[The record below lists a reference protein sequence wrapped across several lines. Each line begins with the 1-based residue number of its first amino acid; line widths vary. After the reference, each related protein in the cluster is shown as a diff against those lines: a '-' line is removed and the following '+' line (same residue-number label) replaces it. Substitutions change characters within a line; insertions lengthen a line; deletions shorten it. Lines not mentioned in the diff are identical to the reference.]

1 MEEVTMQQPII
12 TLTVQE
18 GPQRGQRFSVAKD
31 NIILGRVRGNDVVIS
46 DPEVSRRHASITWER
61 GQPVIRDLGST
72 NGTFVNGVRITGP
85 QAIRDGDTIGLG
97 KVQLGFQRS
106 AVAGAYPTVAR
117 PAPPP
122 PAYAPL
128 EEAEEGPG
136 GLSWL
141 ALGLFGLAVVILLV
155 AGAVGAYLYT
165 RRGEGVVGLPA
176 VVINSPPSGSQVQ
189 VGQEVIVQATATD
202 SKGVTQ
208 VELLVNGVL
217 YNSDVSPNPQGQSPF
232 ISRQSWRAP
241 AAGTYTLVVKAY
253 NAGGGSSQPAAITV
267 NVTGAITPGEP
278 TATPTVTSTPAPGTP
293 TVTWTPVT
301 PGVPTPTPT
310 PTGCTLDAAFVADVT
325 VPDGTVFE
333 PGARIDKTWRI
344 RNSGSCP
351 WESGYTWVFV
361 SGDQMGAAASQA
373 VPAVAAGGNVDIEVT
388 MYAPSAPGTY
398 TGYWRMKS
406 PDGQVFGQTCSVQIV
421 VPAPATGTPT
431 ATATP
436 TTTPIPTATPTQP
449 PTPTPIIEFTVDD
462 DSITAGDCTTLRV
475 HIENVQIATLS
486 GAEYADSG
494 VTGPHWS
501 GSTCPASTTTY
512 TLHVVKLDS
521 STEDKTVT
529 VNVTPAGPTVVY
541 DFMDHMCDATW
552 TSGLGSLPCPGGTSD
567 PGGFV
572 IAVGGMELEDG
583 STWPKVLETHPQWI
597 NDGWIQGKYHLPSPI
612 QAGDR
617 FVAKVG
623 FLKNAA
629 AGNVKFMVTAGTN
642 GGGTAWTQVKP
653 YNNSLV
659 DVSFEFDSIFVGASY
674 VSLRVLA
681 NGPSAQDWAV
691 WVEPRIER
699 P

>member
-1 MEEVTMQQPII
+1 MQQSTI
-12 TLTVQE
+12 TLTVQQ

-31 NIILGRVRGNDVVIS
+31 SIVIGRMMGSDVVIS

-61 GQPVIRDLGST
+61 GQPILRDLGST
-72 NGTFVNGVRITGP
+72 NGTFVNGVRLTGS
-85 QAIRDGDTIGLG
+85 QALSNGDTIGLG
-97 KVQLGFQRS
+97 KVQLGFQCLALAEARP
-106 AVAGAYPTVAR
+106 AVAR

-122 PAYAPL
+122 AYAPP
-128 EEAEEGPG
+128 EEVERGPG
-136 GLSWL
+136 GFSWM
-141 ALGLFGLAVVILLV
+141 ALGLFGLAVVILL
-155 AGAVGAYLYT
+155 AAAAFGAYLYT
-165 RRGEGVVGLPA
+165 QRGEKVAGVPT

-189 VGQEVIVQATATD
+189 VGQEVIVQSTATD
-202 SKGVTQ
+202 SRGVTR

-217 YNSDVSPNPQGQSPF
+217 YHSDASPNPQGQSPF
-232 ISRQSWRAP
+232 ISRQSWQAS
-241 AAGTYTLVVKAY
+241 AAGTYTLMVKAY
-253 NAGGGSSQPAAITV
+253 NAAGGVSQPAVINI
-267 NVTGAITPGEP
+267 NVTGAATLTTGQP
-278 TATPTVTSTPAPGTP
+278 TATLTVTSTPAPGTP
-293 TVTWTPVT
+293 TATWTPVVMT
-301 PGVPTPTPT
+301 ETPTAAVT
-310 PTGCTLDAAFVADVT
+310 VCTLDAAFVADVT
-325 VPDGTVFE
+325 VPDGTIFE
-333 PGARIDKTWRI
+333 PGARIDKIWRI

-351 WESGYTWVFV
+351 WQSGYTWVFV
-361 SGDQMGAAASQA
+361 SGDQMGAAPSQS
-373 VPAVAAGGNVDIEVT
+373 VPATAVGANVDIGVT

-406 PDGQVFGQTCSVQIV
+406 PGGEVFGQTSRVQIV
-421 VPAPATGTPT
+421 VQAPAMATPT

-436 TTTPIPTATPTQP
+436 TETPIPTATPTQSP
-449 PTPTPIIEFTVDD
+449 PPSSVIEFTVDD

-475 HIENVQIATLS
+475 HIENVQAAYLS
-486 GAEYADSG
+486 GAEYANSP

-552 TSGLGSLPCPGGTSD
+552 TSGIGSLPCPGGTSD

-674 VSLRVLA
+674 VSLRLLA

>member
-1 MEEVTMQQPII
+1 MQQPTI
-12 TLTVQE
+12 TLTVRQ
-18 GPQRGQRFSVAKD
+18 GPQRGQRFSVSKD
-31 NIILGRVRGNDVVIS
+31 SIIIGRVVGSDVVVS

-85 QAIRDGDTIGLG
+85 RALGDGDTVGLG
-97 KVQLGFQRS
+97 KVQLSFQCPAIAEARPTL
-106 AVAGAYPTVAR
+106 AG

-122 PAYAPL
+122 PSPPA
-128 EEAEEGPG
+128 EAGRGPG

-141 ALGLFGLAVVILLV
+141 TLGLFGLAVVLV
-155 AGAVGAYLYT
+155 LVVAAFGAYLYT
-165 RRGEGVVGLPA
+165 QRGEKVAGVPM
-176 VVINSPPSGSQVQ
+176 VVINSPASGSQVQ

-217 YNSDVSPNPQGQSPF
+217 YHSDVSPNPQGQSPF

-241 AAGTYTLVVKAY
+241 SPGTYTLMVRAY
-253 NAGGGSSQPAAITV
+253 NAAGGISQPAAITV
-267 NVTGAITPGEP
+267 NVTGAATLEPGEP
-278 TATPTVTSTPAPGTP
+278 TATPTVTSTPGPGTP
-293 TVTWTPVT
+293 TVTWTPVVVT
-301 PGVPTPTPT
+301 ATPTAT
-310 PTGCTLDAAFVADVT
+310 PTGCTLDAAFLADVT
-325 VPDGTVFE
+325 VPDGTVFA
-333 PGARIDKTWRI
+333 PGAQIDKVWRI

-361 SGDQMGAAASQA
+361 SGEQMGAAPSQA
-373 VPAVAAGGNVDIEVT
+373 VPATAAGANVDIGVT
-388 MYAPSAPGTY
+388 LYAPSAPGTY
-398 TGYWRMKS
+398 AGYWRMKS
-406 PDGQVFGQTCSVQIV
+406 SDGQIFGQTCSVQIV
-421 VPAPATGTPT
+421 VPAPATATPTVTPTPT
-431 ATATP
+431 ATAT
-436 TTTPIPTATPTQP
+436 QP
-449 PTPTPIIEFTVDD
+449 PPPSAIIEFTVDD
-462 DSITAGDCTTLRV
+462 NSITAGDCTTLRV
-475 HIENVQIATLS
+475 HIENVQAATLS
-486 GAEYADSG
+486 GAEYANSG
-494 VTGPHWS
+494 VTGPHWA

-512 TLHVVKLDS
+512 TLHVVKPDS

-529 VNVTPAGPTVVY
+529 VNVTPAGPTMVY
-541 DFMDHMCDATW
+541 DFMDHLCDASW
-552 TSGLGSLPCPGGTSD
+552 TSGAGSLPCPGGTGD
-567 PGGFV
+567 NQGFV
-572 IAVGGMELEDG
+572 IAVGGMELENG
-583 STWPKVLETHPQWI
+583 STWPKALETHPQWV

-629 AGNVKFMVTAGTN
+629 AGSVRFMVTAGTN
-642 GGGTAWTQVKP
+642 GGGTAWSQVKP

-659 DVSFEFDSIFVGASY
+659 DVSFEFAPMFVGSSY

>member
-1 MEEVTMQQPII
+1 MQQPTI
-12 TLTVQE
+12 TLTVQR
-18 GPQRGQRFSVAKD
+18 GPQRGQRSSVAKGS
-31 NIILGRVRGNDVVIS
+31 IILGRVAGSDVVIS

-72 NGTFVNGVRITGP
+72 NGTFVNGVRLTGP
-85 QAIRDGDTIGLG
+85 QALRDGDTIGLG
-97 KVQLGFQRS
+97 KVQLGFQCP

-122 PAYAPL
+122 PAYAPPPSPPV
-128 EEAEEGPG
+128 EARRGPG

-155 AGAVGAYLYT
+155 VAAVGAYLYT
-165 RRGEGVVGLPA
+165 QRGEEVAGVPT
-176 VVINSPPSGSQVQ
+176 VVINSPPSGSQVS
-189 VGQEVIVQATATD
+189 VGEEVILQATATD
-202 SKGVTQ
+202 SKGVNR

-217 YNSDVSPNPQGQSPF
+217 YQSDASPNPQGQSPF

-241 AAGTYTLVVKAY
+241 AAGTYTLMVKAY
-253 NAGGGSSQPAAITV
+253 NAAGGISQPAAITI
-267 NVTGAITPGEP
+267 NVAEVAALTPGQP
-278 TATPTVTSTPAPGTP
+278 TATPTPTLVETSTPAPGTP
-293 TVTWTPVT
+293 TATWTPVVVT
-301 PGVPTPTPT
+301 ATPTAT

-333 PGARIDKTWRI
+333 PGARIDKIWRI

-361 SGDQMGAAASQA
+361 SGAQMGAAAFQA
-373 VPAVAAGGNVDIEVT
+373 VPATAAGANVDIGVT
-388 MYAPSAPGTY
+388 MYAPSTSGDY

-406 PDGQVFGQTCSVQIV
+406 SGGEVFGQTCSVRIV
-421 VPAPATGTPT
+421 VPAPVT
-431 ATATP
+431 AT
-436 TTTPIPTATPTQP
+436 PTATPTQP
-449 PTPTPIIEFTVDD
+449 PPPSAIIEFTVDD

-475 HIENVQIATLS
+475 HIENVQAAALS
-486 GAEYADSG
+486 GAEYANSG

-512 TLHVVKLDS
+512 TLHVVKLDA

-541 DFMDHMCDATW
+541 DFTEHMCDATW
-552 TSGLGSLPCPGGTSD
+552 TSGAGALPCPGGTGD
-567 PGGFV
+567 GEGFV
-572 IAVGGMELEDG
+572 RAVGGMELEDG
-583 STWPKVLETHPQWI
+583 STWPKALETHPQWI
-597 NDGWIQGKYHLPSPI
+597 DDGWIQGKYHLPSPI
-612 QAGDR
+612 QEGDR

-623 FLKNAA
+623 FLKDAT

-642 GGGTAWTQVKP
+642 GGGTVGTKVKP
-653 YNNSLV
+653 YNNSIE
-659 DVSFEFDSIFVGASY
+659 DVSFEFSSLFAGASY

-681 NGPSAQDWAV
+681 NGSSSQDWAV
-691 WVEPRIER
+691 WVKPRIER